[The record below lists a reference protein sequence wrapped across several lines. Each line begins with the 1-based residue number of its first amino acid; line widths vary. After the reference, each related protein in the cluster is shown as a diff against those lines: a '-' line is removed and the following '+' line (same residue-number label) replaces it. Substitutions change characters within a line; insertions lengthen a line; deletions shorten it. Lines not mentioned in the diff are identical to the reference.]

1 MSKLMP
7 GKMELNEDPII
18 NNIYDDDNMVN
29 HPSYYQGES
38 IEVIDI
44 IEEFNLGFSLGN
56 VIKYILRADYK
67 EDDIQDLNKALW
79 YLERELKYRTE

>member
-18 NNIYDDDNMVN
+18 NNIYDDNMVN

-56 VIKYILRADYK
+56 AIKYILRADYK